1 MYMKN
6 TIKVLL
12 FCTSSFI
19 AAQALA
25 VVYQTADS
33 TFGDIGKL
41 IGANAFYERGIYGQG
56 ANVANIELYAAW
68 RDDEDWNNCMQYLEG
83 ASYNLYKPETTSQ
96 AYAEHSYQTL
106 GIMAGYNPNFENQAM
121 STGLAYKAS
130 YTSAQIAE
138 DSFFRSDKTELETYK
153 LFFTNSTDV
162 ISSSWCDIEIPL
174 TYKKGVVLDS
184 YAYANPRTL
193 LVGAAAND
201 GAEGANTVRSPFL
214 NMNALKVGAL
224 DDSTNFKTVA
234 SYSSYGPNHFY
245 NPVTKEVK
253 ESVVSAVDI
262 VAPGTVYTVTE
273 SKGTMNIQGTS
284 FAAPIVSSVA
294 ALMHSYSVDK
304 KMRADSRDARL
315 IKAVL
320 MNSADKIAGW
330 DNGSKRETVR
340 VGDVDYANVLST
352 KQALDFKSGAGALNA
367 EAALQAYDQFGTTSF
382 LESVEFE
389 NSSYFD
395 FHTDLTQFEFSATLC
410 WYIGTVV
417 DNVTYT
423 ETTIA
428 MSTIHQINEVSA
440 DNSYFANLDLR
451 LWQFDGESYVLLAES
466 VSEYNNVEHIFM
478 ELSEAGDY
486 RLEVA
491 FSEMLY
497 GTTPNETF
505 ALAYNLAQI
514 PESSDCAAIFGALA
528 LWFAV
533 YYRRR

>member
-1 MYMKN
+1 
-6 TIKVLL
+6 
-12 FCTSSFI
+12 
-19 AAQALA
+19 
-25 VVYQTADS
+25 
-33 TFGDIGKL
+33 
-41 IGANAFYERGIYGQG
+41 
-56 ANVANIELYAAW
+56 
-68 RDDEDWNNCMQYLEG
+68 
-83 ASYNLYKPETTSQ
+83 
-96 AYAEHSYQTL
+96 
-106 GIMAGYNPNFENQAM
+106 
-121 STGLAYKAS
+121 
-130 YTSAQIAE
+130 
-138 DSFFRSDKTELETYK
+138 
-153 LFFTNSTDV
+153 
-162 ISSSWCDIEIPL
+162 
-174 TYKKGVVLDS
+174 
-184 YAYANPRTL
+184 
-193 LVGAAAND
+193 
-201 GAEGANTVRSPFL
+201 
-214 NMNALKVGAL
+214 
-224 DDSTNFKTVA
+224 
-234 SYSSYGPNHFY
+234 
-245 NPVTKEVK
+245 
-253 ESVVSAVDI
+253 
-262 VAPGTVYTVTE
+262 
-273 SKGTMNIQGTS
+273 MNIQGTS
-284 FAAPIVSSVA
+284 FATPIVSSVA

-304 KMRADSRDARL
+304 EMRDDSRDARL

-423 ETTIA
+423 ETTIV

-514 PESSDCAAIFGALA
+514 RIQ
-528 LWFAV
+528 
-533 YYRRR
+533 